1 MPKIIGSSLDE
12 HRRQVREKVFDAL
25 RNQLYERGFEAITLS
40 GVAAEAGVGRTAMYN
55 HFPDREHLLVAFV
68 EDEVSRYVTRLTD
81 AVDAVDDPA
90 DKLAVFARLQLET
103 LADYHL
109 PPGATLASA
118 LAPSSYRRIAAH
130 ADPIGRMLNSIL
142 EEGMRRGRWPQQDVA
157 VLAPMVSAALGARQ
171 VVDVPPEELPRAI
184 DLAVAFVSRA
194 VGVIPR
200 EASPEAPAHG

>member
-40 GVAAEAGVGRTAMYN
+40 GVAAEAGVGRTAIYN

-118 LAPSSYRRIAAH
+118 LEPSSYRRIAAH
-130 ADPIGRMLNSIL
+130 ADPIGRMLSGIL
-142 EEGMRRGRWPQQDVA
+142 EEGMRRGRWPEQDVA
-157 VLAPMVSAALGARQ
+157 MLAPMVSAALGARQ
-171 VVDVPPEELPRAI
+171 VVDVPPEELPQAI
-184 DLAVAFVSRA
+184 ELAVAFVSRA

-200 EASPEAPAHG
+200 EASPEAPAPG

>member
-1 MPKIIGSSLDE
+1 MPKIIGSSLEE
-12 HRRQVREKVFDAL
+12 HRRQMREKVFDAL
-25 RNQLYERGFEAITLS
+25 RNQLYERGFESVTLS
-40 GVAAEAGVGRTAMYN
+40 GIAAEAGVGRTAIYN

-68 EDEVSRYVTRLTD
+68 EDEVARYVTRLTD
-81 AVDAVDDPA
+81 AVEAVDDPA

-130 ADPIGRMLNSIL
+130 ADPIGRMLTGIL
-142 EEGMRRGRWPQQDVA
+142 EEGMSRGRWPRQDVA
-157 VLAPMVSAALGARQ
+157 VLAPMVSAALGARP
-171 VVDVPPEELPRAI
+171 VVDVPPEELPQAI

-200 EASPEAPAHG
+200 DASPEAASPR